1 MKKFIIYV
9 LSIIIPVFGGMA
21 LINFLVDPG
30 HVYSSSY
37 IEDVVEGARRGLC
50 VTNVGNMD
58 ERIFKKKLIE
68 VYKDKEFDY
77 LVIGSS
83 RVMTISEDCLSGST
97 LLNLGVSGSKL
108 EDMIALYQICK
119 ENGITFKNV
128 IIGTDP
134 TLFNANDKDSR
145 WESIGSYYYAYNG
158 AGNIDTESEFQRTL
172 IQNLFS
178 PSYFQSSIKAIP
190 NALAGSLKIQY
201 VKTYINEGG
210 AKRPDGSIYYAREYR
225 ETPQPSVDADA
236 VTCCHGSFNNF
247 NSFSEERKRIYTEFV
262 ETLHNSGAN
271 IIIWCCPYHPIFYKR
286 ALEMKGLPP
295 SISFI
300 SKFSKESGFKIIGSF
315 NPDDLGLSNKDFYDG
330 FHVKKETV
338 DRILLKAL

>member
-9 LSIIIPVFGGMA
+9 LSIIVPIFGGMA
-21 LINFLVDPG
+21 LVNYLVDPG
-30 HVYSSSY
+30 HIYSDSY
-37 IEDVVEGARRGLC
+37 IEDVVEGARKGLC

-68 VYKDKEFDY
+68 IYKGKAFDY
-77 LVIGSS
+77 LAIGSS
-83 RVMTISEDCLSGST
+83 RVMTISEDCLKGGT

-119 ENGITFKNV
+119 ENGITFNNV

-134 TLFNANDKDSR
+134 TLFNENDNDSR
-145 WESIGSYYYAYNG
+145 WESIGSYYYAYKG
-158 AGNIDTESEFQRTL
+158 AESINTNWEFQKTL

-178 PSYFQSSIKAIP
+178 PSYFQSTVRDIPTTLEKSDKIK
-190 NALAGSLKIQY
+190 Y
-201 VKTYINEGG
+201 VKTYINDGG
-210 AKRPDGSIYYAREYR
+210 TKRPDGSIYYPKEYR
-225 ETPQPSVDADA
+225 ENPQSFVDADA
-236 VTCCHGSFNNF
+236 TTCCHASFNNF
-247 NSFSEERKRIYTEFV
+247 ESFSEDRKNIFTEFV
-262 ETLHNSGAN
+262 ETLHNKGAN

-300 SKFSKESGFKIIGSF
+300 TKYAKEKGFKLIGSF
-315 NPDDLGLSNKDFYDG
+315 NPEDLSLTNKDFYDG
-330 FHVKKETV
+330 FHVRKETV
-338 DRILLKAL
+338 DEILLKSL

>member
-1 MKKFIIYV
+1 M

-68 VYKDKEFDY
+68 VYKDKKFDY

-83 RVMTISEDCLSGST
+83 RVMTISEDCLNGST

-145 WESIGSYYYAYNG
+145 WESIGSYYFAYKG
-158 AGNIDTESEFQRTL
+158 AGDIDTESEFQRTL

-178 PSYFQSSIKAIP
+178 PSYFKSAIKNIP
-190 NALAGSLKIQY
+190 SVLDKNEQIKY
-201 VKTYINEGG
+201 VNTYTNDGG
-210 AKRPDGSIYYAREYR
+210 TKRPDGSIYYAKEYR
-225 ETPQPSVDADA
+225 EHTQSWVDNDA
-236 VTCCHGSFNNF
+236 VTHTHGSFDNF
-247 NSFSEERKRIYTEFV
+247 NSFSEERKKLFEEFV
-262 ETLHNSGAN
+262 DTLQSNGTN
-271 IIIWCCPYHPIFYKR
+271 IIFWCCPYHSIFYKR
-286 ALEMKGLPP
+286 IMAMKGMPP
-295 SISFI
+295 SVSYIYDYAQD
-300 SKFSKESGFKIIGSF
+300 SGFRIIGRF

-338 DRILLKAL
+338 DRILLNAL

>member
-21 LINFLVDPG
+21 LVNYLVDPG
-30 HVYSSSY
+30 HIYSSRY

-68 VYKDKEFDY
+68 VYKGKEFDY
-77 LVIGSS
+77 LAIGSS
-83 RVMTISEDCLSGST
+83 RVMTISEDCLKGSS

-119 ENGITFKNV
+119 ENGVSFKNV

-134 TLFNANDKDSR
+134 TLFNANDDDSR
-145 WESIGSYYYAYNG
+145 WESIGNYYYAYKKG
-158 AGNIDTESEFQRTL
+158 QDIDTDIEFKKTL

-178 PSYFQSSIKAIP
+178 PSYFKSAVASIP
-190 NALAGSLKIQY
+190 TVMAGDAKIEY
-201 VKTYINEGG
+201 VKTFINDGG
-210 AKRPDGSIYYAREYR
+210 TKRPDGSIYYAKEYR
-225 ETPQPSVDADA
+225 ESPQSSVDADA
-236 VTCCHGSFNNF
+236 VTCFHGSFNNF
-247 NSFSEERKRIYTEFV
+247 NSFSEDRKSIYTEFV

-286 ALEMKGLPP
+286 ALEMKGLPR

-300 SKFSKESGFKIIGSF
+300 SKFAKESGFKIIGSF

-338 DRILLKAL
+338 DSILLKAL

>member
-9 LSIIIPVFGGMA
+9 LAIIIPIFGGMA
-21 LINFLVDPG
+21 FVNYLVDPG

-58 ERIFKKKLIE
+58 ERLFKKKLIE
-68 VYKDKEFDY
+68 VYKGRSFDY

-83 RVMTISEDCLSGST
+83 RVMTISEDCLNSAT

-119 ENGITFKNV
+119 ENGIGFKNV

-134 TLFNANDKDSR
+134 TLFNANDDDSR
-145 WESIGSYYYAYNG
+145 WESIGGYYYAYKGTGDIN
-158 AGNIDTESEFQRTL
+158 TESEFQKTL

-178 PSYFQSSIKAIP
+178 PSYFKSAIKAIP
-190 NALAGSLKIQY
+190 NALEGSVQIEY

-210 AKRPDGSIYYAREYR
+210 TKRPDGSIYYAKEYR
-225 ETPQPSVDADA
+225 ETPQSSVDADA
-236 VTCCHGSFNNF
+236 VTCCHGSFRNF
-247 NSFSEERKRIYTEFV
+247 NSFSEDRKSIFTEFV
-262 ETLHNSGAN
+262 ETLHNNGAN

-286 ALEMKGLPP
+286 ALEMKGIPP

-300 SKFSKESGFKIIGSF
+300 SEYAKESGFKIIGSF
-315 NPDDLGLSNKDFYDG
+315 NPNDLGLSNKDFYDG

-338 DRILLKAL
+338 DGILSKAL

>member
-1 MKKFIIYV
+1 MKKFIVYV

-21 LINFLVDPG
+21 LVNFLVDPG

-37 IEDVVEGARRGLC
+37 IDNVVEGARRGLC

-68 VYKDKEFDY
+68 VYKDKKFDY

-83 RVMTISEDCLSGST
+83 RVMTISEDCLNDST
-97 LLNLGVSGSKL
+97 LLNLGVSGCKL

-145 WESIGSYYYAYNG
+145 WESIGSYYYAYKG
-158 AGNIDTESEFQRTL
+158 AGDIDTKSEFQRTL

-178 PSYFQSSIKAIP
+178 PSYFKSAIKAIP
-190 NALAGSLKIQY
+190 NALAGTLQIEY

-210 AKRPDGSIYYAREYR
+210 TKRPDGSIYYAREYR
-225 ETPQPSVDADA
+225 EIPQSSVDANA
-236 VTCCHGSFNNF
+236 TTCCHGSFNKF
-247 NSFSEERKRIYTEFV
+247 ESFSEERRDIFTKFV
-262 ETLHNSGAN
+262 ETLHNNGAN

-286 ALEMKGLPP
+286 ALEMKGLPS

-300 SKFSKESGFKIIGSF
+300 SKYANKSGFKIIGSF
-315 NPDDLGLSNKDFYDG
+315 NPDELGLTNKDFYDG
-330 FHVKKETV
+330 LHVRKETV
-338 DRILLKAL
+338 DDLLSKGL